1 MTGVDSARG
10 CYVLPV
16 KRAVRAAAD
25 LDPGDTA
32 AVTVE
37 LIGH

>member
-1 MTGVDSARG
+1 MGVDSTRG

-16 KRAVRAAAD
+16 KRAVRAAED

-32 AVTVE
+32 IVTVE
-37 LIGH
+37 LIDQ